1 MIYAMN
7 SHDAQLLTYLGCWDK
22 WLAQQGIDSTLC
34 SAVWRRSYFLRQIF
48 NKTGKSNLSGPDR
61 GSARGL
67 TKFI

>member
-22 WLAQQGIDSTLC
+22 WLAQQGIISTLC
-34 SAVWRRSYFLRQIF
+34 SAVWRRVISAPDFLI
-48 NKTGKSNLSGPDR
+48 TGNLNISGPDR